1 MPVLNRL
8 INIYSRKRLEQI
20 ADFANHGDTIQQKQL
35 CANIQ
40 QAKDTVFGI
49 DHSFAS
55 INTYGDF
62 ASRVP
67 VVDYETFSP
76 YIERMIKGEDNVVWP
91 GHTKWFA
98 KSSGTT
104 NAKSKYI
111 PVTEDILDKCH
122 FQGGRDVTFVY
133 TKQHESTS
141 RLFGGKSLILGGSKK
156 ISSINSG
163 SAEGDLSAIMISNTP
178 LWLSLFK
185 TPSPDIALL
194 DKWEEKLEKI
204 TNYTMHQ
211 NVTSIVGVP
220 SWFLILIKHIL
231 QVAGKENLHEI
242 WPNLEL
248 FIHGGINFTPYREQY
263 KALAPK
269 GINFLETYNA
279 SEGFFALQDDPSQN
293 GMLLMLDYGVFYEFV
308 PLSEL
313 GNPFPKAC
321 TLSDVEMGVDYAMVI
336 STNGGLWRYMLG
348 DTIRFVSLNPH
359 RIIISGRTK
368 HYINAFGEEL
378 MIDNAEKALQKAV
391 EATGAIIRDY
401 TAAPVFMETKKQ
413 GCHQWLIEFEKAPDD
428 IELFRVTLDKALQS
442 VNSDYEAKR
451 YKDITLGGPILT
463 VARDGLFYDWMSSK
477 GKLGGQNK
485 VPRLSN
491 NREYIDPLLKMNGK

>member
-1 MPVLNRL
+1 MTILNRL
-8 INIYSRKRLEQI
+8 INIYSKKRIGQI
-20 ADFANHGDTIQQKQL
+20 ESFAQHGDTIQQKQL
-35 CANIQ
+35 NANLQ
-40 QAKDTVFGI
+40 KAKDTALGI
-49 DHSFAS
+49 EHSFATMRS
-55 INTYGDF
+55 YDDF

-111 PVTEDILDKCH
+111 PVTNDVLQKCH
-122 FQGGRDVTFVY
+122 FQGGRDVSFIY
-133 TKQHESTS
+133 TSQHEDTS

-156 ISSINSG
+156 ISSVNSG
-163 SAEGDLSAIMISNTP
+163 SVEGDLSAIMISNTP
-178 LWLSLFK
+178 KWLDLFK
-185 TPSPDIALL
+185 TPCRDIALL

-204 TNYTMHQ
+204 TAYTVKQ

-231 QVAGKENLHEI
+231 QVTGKDNLHEI

-279 SEGFFALQDDPSQN
+279 SEGFFALQDDPTQS

-308 PLSEL
+308 PMAEI
-313 GNPFPKAC
+313 GNPFPKAY
-321 TLSDVEMGVDYAMVI
+321 TINDVQLGVDYAMVI
-336 STNGGLWRYMLG
+336 TTNGGLWRYMIG
-348 DTIRFVSLNPH
+348 DTVRFVSLNPH

-378 MIDNAEKALQKAV
+378 MIDNAEKALHKAS
-391 EATGAIIRDY
+391 EETGAVIRDY

-413 GCHQWLIEFEKAPDD
+413 GCHEWLIEFEKMPSDV
-428 IELFRVTLDKALQS
+428 ELFRTTLDKALQS

-463 VARDGLFYDWMSSK
+463 VARNGLFYDWMSSK

-491 NREYIDPLLKMNGK
+491 NREYIDQLINMNGK